1 MSVDTADTANTAN
14 TTNIYAQKSVDDKC
28 SICLEELTAE
38 SRISELK
45 CSHYIHTDCL
55 IDYCCKNKNS
65 NLCPDGTTQICI
77 CMICRATITPDKKK
91 KPKKKKTKN
100 NSSREISSAQEI
112 NALRYIFTRSAPRRP
127 ITNEKLDLSDLTS
140 ADRSDASIYNLY
152 TYLNHYYT
160 REELITVMEL
170 DCSYNI
176 FDINNLFIYFPNLIK
191 LICSGCGI
199 KNKYNRNAIPE
210 IIKIKAPKLEYL
222 DISYNEICYLDLC
235 CPNLSYLDISINKFD
250 SINHINFK
258 PYMPPIF
265 TLKYLNCSF
274 NNLKKLYLKKFNNLK
289 YVDCSNNF
297 KLTNVDVNSGV
308 KINHIYTDVAIFSKI
323 KWFFYN

>member
-1 MSVDTADTANTAN
+1 MSIDTADTTNTTDTAN
-14 TTNIYAQKSVDDKC
+14 TTNIYNQKSVDDKC

-65 NLCPDGTTQICI
+65 HLCMLCSAIIIPN
-77 CMICRATITPDKKK
+77 K
-91 KPKKKKTKN
+91 KPKNKKMKN
-100 NSSREISSAQEI
+100 NSSREISPAQEI
-112 NALRYIFTRSAPRRP
+112 NPQTRHNYTFSTLEQKRP
-127 ITNEKLDLSDLTS
+127 IINKKLDLKELPKFHF
-140 ADRSDASIYNLY
+140 Y
-152 TYLNHYYT
+152 TYLDNRYT
-160 REELITVMEL
+160 RKELCTVEEL

-222 DISYNEICYLDLC
+222 DISYNEICYLNLC
-235 CPNLSYLDISINKFD
+235 CPNLSYLDISINKFT
-250 SINHINFK
+250 SINHIHFK
-258 PYMPPIF
+258 PYIPPIF

-274 NNLKKLYLKKFNNLK
+274 NNFSKLYLKKFNNLK

-297 KLTNVDVNSGV
+297 KLTNVDVNSNV

-323 KWFFYN
+323 KWFFCN